1 MNDFSHYSKDGDSVM
16 VDVSDKKKTSRLA
29 KAAGF
34 VRMDQKTIDLIEKK
48 MLPKGNLFEIARIAG
63 ILAAKKT
70 AELIPMC
77 HPLNL
82 EYIEVSVELDKKNK
96 GIEIKSEI
104 RLEGKTGAEMEAL
117 TAVSAA
123 SLTVYDM
130 CKAIDKKMVIENI
143 RLLKKF
149 GGKSDFLLKK

>member
-130 CKAIDKKMVIENI
+130 CKAVDKKMVIENI